1 MYEGKRCRNCETLL
15 LGPYCHQCGQKHFD
29 EVLTTREYI
38 RDVAQRIYR
47 FDGTFWRTIVKSF
60 KSTGSLANSYLQGR
74 RRGILDPVRYF
85 TASLFVQFVVIWLLS
100 TLADLL
106 GKPDVLNWI
115 AGLRGFRGD
124 PLPLHL
130 LVRTLWYL
138 LFPPRSANSRRSTCS
153 RPTRWPPRDW
163 CGCHCPC
170 SDLFLPRNLG
180 TSKDV
185 TLAVKIALE
194 AAFLVYA
201 VFTLTLSSAWVTL
214 WRCLVV
220 IGGGIAVLLL
230 ISRLF

>member
-1 MYEGKRCRNCETLL
+1 MYEGKHCRNCDASLV
-15 LGPYCHQCGQKHFD
+15 GPYCHQCGQQHFD
-29 EVLTTREYI
+29 QVLTAREYI
-38 RDVAQRIYR
+38 RDVAQRVYR
-47 FDGTFWRTIVKSF
+47 FDGTFWRTIVKSL

-85 TASLFVQFVVIWLLS
+85 TATLFVQFVVIWLLS

-115 AGLRGFRGD
+115 ADFVGFAA
-124 PLPLHL
+124 
-130 LVRTLWYL
+130 VRFLFIFWFGTLWFL
-138 LFPPRSANSRRSTCS
+138 LFPPKKRELSEVYVFATYALATAGLVWL
-153 RPTRWPPRDW
+153 PLPLL
-163 CGCHCPC
+163 
-170 SDLFLPRNLG
+170 DLFLPQNLG

-201 VFTLTLSSAWVTL
+201 VFTLTLSSVWVTL
-214 WRCLVV
+214 WRCFVV
-220 IGGGIAVLLL
+220 IGGGITVLLL